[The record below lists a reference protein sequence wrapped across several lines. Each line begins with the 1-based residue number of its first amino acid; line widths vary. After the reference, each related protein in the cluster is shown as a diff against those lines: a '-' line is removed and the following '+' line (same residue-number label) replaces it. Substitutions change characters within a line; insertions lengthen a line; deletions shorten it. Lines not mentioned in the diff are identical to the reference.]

1 MSGVKTFSNETSER
15 YALALYQLANEKLEV
30 DDLERNVV
38 TLLEICKKNL
48 EFVNFLKN
56 PTNQIDTQKKVFKE
70 ISKITS
76 FGKTFDNFIQLVI
89 AKRRIFF
96 LEKILKR
103 FIKLCSTKKGIID
116 AMLTSS
122 KDLSRDE
129 QTQINKEISQ
139 AINSNVDFKFKVD
152 KTLISGVKIQV
163 GSLLIDTSIKNKL
176 KRIKQ
181 SMIEN

>member
-1 MSGVKTFSNETSER
+1 
-15 YALALYQLANEKLEV
+15 
-30 DDLERNVV
+30 
-38 TLLEICKKNL
+38 
-48 EFVNFLKN
+48 
-56 PTNQIDTQKKVFKE
+56 
-70 ISKITS
+70 
-76 FGKTFDNFIQLVI
+76 
-89 AKRRIFF
+89 
-96 LEKILKR
+96 
-103 FIKLCSTKKGIID
+103 
-116 AMLTSS
+116 MLTSS

-163 GSLLIDTSIKNKL
+163 GSLLIDTSIRNKL